1 MKRLEPRASQDKLM
15 YQKYLIQS
23 WRLVKPPSKRTR
35 GGTEGSVLS
44 KLTTNGRT
52 HCSLLKPEPRRLKD
66 AQWLSVLDT
75 RPEDRGLITSV
86 VAHNLL

>member
-1 MKRLEPRASQDKLM
+1 MKRLEPRASQVKLM

-44 KLTTNGRT
+44 KLTTV
-52 HCSLLKPEPRRLKD
+52 
-66 AQWLSVLDT
+66 A
-75 RPEDRGLITSV
+75 LI
-86 VAHNLL
+86 AACLNLNLGG